1 MPTRKKLTEIQDAW
15 ENPETNLEE
24 ESSLDL
30 SEMEEDNNKSEENSL
45 TASLLLSKKKLV
57 KVRFTLDLEKPLD
70 IRLTKAASKLNRT
83 KADLT
88 RIALEKLLTQLE
100 EEWGS

>member
-15 ENPETNLEE
+15 ENPDTNLEE

-30 SEMEEDNNKSEENSL
+30 SETSSDNNKSDENSL
-45 TASLLLSKKKLV
+45 TASLLVSKKKPV

-70 IRLTKAASKLNRT
+70 SRLTKAASKLNRT

>member
-15 ENPETNLEE
+15 ENPDTNLEQ
-24 ESSLDL
+24 ESPVDS
-30 SEMEEDNNKSEENSL
+30 SEIQEDNNKGDENSL
-45 TASLLLSKKKLV
+45 TASLLVSKKKPV

-70 IRLTKAASKLNRT
+70 TRLTKAASKLNRT

>member
-15 ENPETNLEE
+15 ENPDSNLKE
-24 ESSLDL
+24 ESPLD
-30 SEMEEDNNKSEENSL
+30 SSPTSEDNNNKSDENSL
-45 TASLLLSKKKLV
+45 TASLLLSKKKPV

-100 EEWGS
+100 EEWG